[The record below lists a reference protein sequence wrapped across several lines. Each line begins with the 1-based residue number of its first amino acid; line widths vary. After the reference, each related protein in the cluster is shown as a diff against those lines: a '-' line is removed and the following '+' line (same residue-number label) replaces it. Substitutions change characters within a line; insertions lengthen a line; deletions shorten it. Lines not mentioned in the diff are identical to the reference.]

1 MPRITRPGHQEQE
14 FVMKMI
20 STVRPGTAMLTLAL
34 FVGLAPAPARAQDA
48 SASTPAAQP
57 ATSRLTVERM
67 QEGPVGAAEVRF
79 SDVDG
84 EFGTLVGG
92 YVGWLTDDRLLIG
105 GGGSWLANGSSDREL
120 AYGGV
125 VVEYRVF
132 ATERLGFGVRGLV
145 GGGGATLTSTVAELG
160 GYRPTVDPR
169 GGRHA
174 VRYPDPDARVR
185 FREYFF
191 VAEPQL
197 DVHFG
202 VTPWLRL
209 GGGVGYR
216 LIGAADGFEDR
227 LRGLSGS
234 ITVQFV
240 GGS

>member
-1 MPRITRPGHQEQE
+1 MQ
-14 FVMKMI
+14 MM
-20 STVRPGTAMLTLAL
+20 STVRPGATTLAL
-34 FVGLAPAPARAQDA
+34 ALLVCLAPAAARAQDTAA
-48 SASTPAAQP
+48 SQPAAQSP
-57 ATSRLTVERM
+57 PGRLTVERM
-67 QEGPVGAAEVRF
+67 VNGPAAAAEVRF

-84 EFGTLVGG
+84 EFGTLIGG

-125 VVEYRVF
+125 VVEYRVL

-145 GGGGATLTSTVAELG
+145 GGGGATLTGTFGDLYGLSG
-160 GYRPTVDPR
+160 GDRPVVDGR
-169 GGRHA
+169 GGRHG
-174 VRYPDPDARVR
+174 VRFPDPDARVR
-185 FREYFF
+185 VHPYFF
-191 VAEPQL
+191 VAEPQV

-202 VTPWLRL
+202 VTPWLRV

-216 LIGAADGFEDR
+216 FIGAADGFEDR
-227 LRGLSGS
+227 LRGVSGT